1 MNKQELAKQYADKKL
16 SENPRNVYN
25 KLPLGMEKSETN
37 FDGYDIEQAY
47 EDGFDK
53 AVELA
58 CEWIYNN
65 AYLYID
71 GQLEIEDFKKYM
83 EGKDDG
89 TQTKFMGSY
98 TTTTETDNGKKYK
111 DYRNDK

>member
-47 EDGFDK
+47 EDGYDK

-58 CEWIYNN
+58 CQYIKDNLYK
-65 AYLYID
+65 YLFVCD
-71 GQLEIEDFKKYM
+71 GQAGFPTAEFIKYLKSAM
-83 EGKDDG
+83 E
-89 TQTKFMGSY
+89 
-98 TTTTETDNGKKYK
+98 E
-111 DYRNDK
+111 